1 MRIGLIRKDGIA
13 IKRPC
18 WNWRGYALWPAKPS
32 AANFV
37 TDSER
42 NSMTEEKLHGVLEQM
57 ASLGQ
62 RPSEQ
67 VLLGL
72 AAASGQ
78 TYDQVLQTF
87 DALERQARLGS
98 SDDAP

>member
-1 MRIGLIRKDGIA
+1 MRIRLIRKDGIA
-13 IKRPC
+13 IKRPS

-32 AANFV
+32 AANSV

-42 NSMTEEKLHGVLEQM
+42 NSMTEEKLHAVLEQM

-78 TYDQVLQTF
+78 TYEQVVEIF
-87 DALERQARLGS
+87 NSLERRAKLRS
-98 SDDAP
+98 NDKP